1 MESKGGDGMR
11 LIDADAIT
19 YESIDSSD
27 TGRHW
32 QYHGTGIIAVRKKD
46 IDEMPPIQSEI
57 IRCKDCKHKPSGNAA
72 EHDVIFP
79 DDASAK
85 IIGIHGFQG
94 MIGIVEMQ
102 KEKRVM
108 K

>member
-1 MESKGGDGMR
+1 MR

-46 IDEMPPIQSEI
+46 IDEMTRIQSEI
-57 IRCKDCKHKPSGNAA
+57 VRCTDCKHKPREMQQNMMLYFQMIN
-72 EHDVIFP
+72 VP
-79 DDASAK
+79 VNAK
-85 IIGIHGFQG
+85 IIGIHGFQR

-102 KEKRVM
+102 KEKRIM

>member
-46 IDEMPPIQSEI
+46 IDEMPTIHPELHWIPVEQELPQI
-57 IRCKDCKHKPSGNAA
+57 GEYVLCETTARYFGMYHVCKFVDKDKGVT
-72 EHDVIFP
+72 EY
-79 DDASAK
+79 
-85 IIGIHGFQG
+85 G
-94 MIGIVEMQ
+94 
-102 KEKRVM
+102 
-108 K
+108 